1 MNSDYLDVY
10 FINKSKEI
18 VVCGKNTILF
28 SFIDRAQT
36 LCFFLVAKG
45 KLDGFFFFKKIIPR
59 EINF

>member
-45 KLDGFFFFKKIIPR
+45 KLDGFFFFFLRK
-59 EINF
+59 